1 MARGYAEHM
10 TTGFISYT
18 HADTELKDQ
27 FVRHLAPLRREG
39 LIDVWQDAMLRPGEH
54 LDPTVQ
60 AALAASDLVLLLVSS
75 DFIHSEYCYEQE
87 MMRAFARQRAGTA
100 RVVAVILRPCQWKGV
115 PVGEGQTLSH
125 FVALPKDGLPVT
137 SWLDRDAAFDN
148 AAGAIRD
155 MLRNPAAGG
164 RAERPSAPQAEGAA
178 AFSPPMTPSRTT
190 GGLLQL
196 RTKPTDLDRDRFIR
210 SGFSATAALFE
221 ARLAEL
227 KSSDPRIETDFE
239 RIDSRSFA
247 ASVYLEGKRVGQV
260 GIWHG
265 GDFFQDALCLSYDGA
280 ASTRN
285 SMNEWLS
292 LTETKTGLAFTAANA
307 RSTSSTRN
315 VMDPEGLPNISGR
328 ASLIT
333 CAAGSDRILVAIAR
347 PLDRRLQKQPRSCRT
362 SRRPIQR
369 DPVLHRARQPQH

>member
-1 MARGYAEHM
+1 M
-10 TTGFISYT
+10 TSGFISYT
-18 HADTELKDQ
+18 HADTDLKDQ

-54 LDPTVQ
+54 LDPAVQ

-87 MMRAFARQRAGTA
+87 MIRAFARQRTGTA

-115 PVGEGQTLSH
+115 PVGEGQTLSD

-155 MLRNPAAGG
+155 MLRNPATA
-164 RAERPSAPQAEGAA
+164 RPAQRPSAPQKEGAA
-178 AFSPPMTPSRTT
+178 TFSSPMAPSRTA
-190 GGLLQL
+190 GGLLHLQ
-196 RTKPTDLDRDRFIR
+196 TKPTDLDRDRFIR

-221 ARLAEL
+221 AQLAEL
-227 KSSDPRIETDFE
+227 KSSDARIETDFE

-247 ASVYLEGKRVGQV
+247 ASVYLAGKRVGQV

-265 GDFFQDALCLSYDGA
+265 GDFFRDALCLSYDGA
-280 ASTRN
+280 ASTRR

-292 LTETKTGLAFTAANA
+292 LTETKTGLAFTAANS
-307 RSTSSTRN
+307 RSIGSN
-315 VMDPEGLPNISGR
+315 GDLLDAEG
-328 ASLIT
+328 
-333 CAAGSDRILVAIAR
+333 AATYLWENFLGHVRSRIR
-347 PLDRRLQKQPRSCRT
+347 
-362 SRRPIQR
+362 
-369 DPVLHRARQPQH
+369 